1 MKKQRF
7 GIVLPIVLIS
17 YFMILLDN
25 SVVFTSTVKISH
37 DLQMGPQALA
47 WVSTAYVLTFGG
59 LQLLGGR
66 LGDIFGRRRL
76 FLMGLGLFTVSSLA
90 VGFSVNGP
98 MIIAMRAI
106 QGIGSAV
113 LAPTTLA
120 LLLDNYQGKMLQQG
134 FNYYGMTAGL
144 GASLGLLIGGLIAS
158 LTSWR
163 MGFLINVPVGVILFG
178 LTLRY
183 VKPGQATQHEALDI
197 PGALF
202 SVLGIAGIIYSING
216 EAYRL
221 VALILGVLFL
231 VLFVLQE
238 RRAAGPIMPLQLF
251 RNPTRVGAYITRFF
265 IIGMCFS
272 FLYLAPQLMQ
282 NLYHYTPLQASIA
295 TLLMSVPQF
304 VFATQVGRLS
314 KHLSAAKI
322 VVLAAAI
329 SVVAMVWIALVGVQR
344 GFWLS
349 LAAPLV
355 LVGVG
360 QAFAMSPLTTLGVA
374 HATPDIAG
382 AASGVINTFHQ
393 TGQSIGLAAV
403 VALTANIGAFA
414 PAFNNAAVV
423 LAGYAVVALVAMLN
437 VVRLERR
444 AN

>member
-1 MKKQRF
+1 MKEKRF

-66 LGDIFGRRRL
+66 LGDIFGRRRF
-76 FLMGLGLFTVSSLA
+76 FLLGLGLFTLSSLL

-98 MIIAMRAI
+98 MIIGMRAI
-106 QGIGSAV
+106 QGIGSAI

-120 LLLDNYQGKMLQQG
+120 LLLDNYQGKTLQQS
-134 FNYYGMTAGL
+134 FNYYGITAGL
-144 GASLGLLIGGLIAS
+144 GSSLGLLIGGLIAS

-163 MGFLINVPVGVILFG
+163 VGFLINVPVGIVLFI

-183 VKPGQATQHEALDI
+183 IKPGQVQQGQTLDVA
-197 PGALF
+197 GALF

-221 VALILGVLFL
+221 AALILGIIFLALFIR
-231 VLFVLQE
+231 QE
-238 RRAAGPIMPLQLF
+238 RRAEVPIMPLKLF
-251 RNPTRVGAYITRFF
+251 RDPTRVGAYITRFF
-265 IIGMCFS
+265 IIAMCFS

-282 NLYHYTPLQASIA
+282 NLYHYTPLLASIA
-295 TLLMSVPQF
+295 SLLMSVPQF
-304 VFATQVGRLS
+304 IFATQVGRLTER
-314 KHLSAAKI
+314 LSSAK
-322 VVLAAAI
+322 LAALASAI
-329 SVVAMVWIALVGVQR
+329 SVVAMLWIAVVGVQR

-349 LAAPLV
+349 LAGPLV
-355 LVGVG
+355 LVGIG

-382 AASGVINTFHQ
+382 SASGVINTFHQ
-393 TGQSIGLAAV
+393 TGQSIGLAVV
-403 VALTANIGAFA
+403 VALTANVGAFA
-414 PAFNNAAVV
+414 PAFNLSATI
-423 LAGYAVVALVAMLN
+423 LMGYAVVALVAMLN
-437 VVRLERR
+437 VVRLDHK
-444 AN
+444 A